1 MKDKPPDPHRLD
13 LHSLARDAGEL
24 HGELAL
30 ESLARLGQS
39 CEPALVDERLPAV
52 AWSARAEL
60 RNIAGARA
68 QLWLHLQA
76 HAQVRLQCQRCLL
89 PMHEGLSAQRSF
101 LFVSDE
107 AEAARLDEEME
118 DDVLVLPARL
128 DLAELVED
136 ELILALPLVPR
147 HEVCAQPMSVDA
159 QGAELPEP
167 KRPNPFAALEA
178 LRRAPGGKAEA

>member
-1 MKDKPPDPHRLD
+1 MPPDPRRLD
-13 LHSLARDAGEL
+13 LRGLARDAGEL

-30 ESLARLGQS
+30 ESLARFGQS
-39 CEPALVDERLPAV
+39 CEPALADERLPAV

-60 RNIAGARA
+60 RNIAGARM
-68 QLWLHLQA
+68 QLWLHLHAQ
-76 HAQVRLQCQRCLL
+76 AQVRLQCQRCLL
-89 PMHEGLSAQRSF
+89 PMHEALAAQRSF

-128 DLAELVED
+128 DLTELVED

-147 HEVCAQPMSVDA
+147 HDVCEPPLSLDA
-159 QGAELPEP
+159 HGAELPEP

-178 LRRAPGGKAEA
+178 LRRPPRGQS